1 MFQKQCKGKNIK
13 KRLFRILPV
22 CPHEIKSVMFFMISH
37 EICFAL
43 RLEKSFEKRH
53 KPLDCPLQI
62 QNPNLRKSVQLYHLK
77 KEEINK

>member
-13 KRLFRILPV
+13 KRLFAWN
-22 CPHEIKSVMFFMISH
+22 EINYVFYDISH
-37 EICFAL
+37 EICFTL
-43 RLEKSFEKRH
+43 KLEKSFEKRY

-77 KEEINK
+77 KTNKQSKS